1 MSTNSENPLKLTGK
15 LILNASIQ
23 VVATDAAT
31 AEHRHVHLFSSSR
44 IHNAR
49 IGDEVELVGGHEQVV
64 GGWRWKGR
72 VVRRAPAQF

>member
-1 MSTNSENPLKLTGK
+1 MPTNGETPLKLTGK

-23 VVATDAAT
+23 VVATDAVS

-44 IHNAR
+44 IGDAQ

-72 VVRRAPAQF
+72 VLRRAPQF